1 MIYISSVDKEV
12 VAVPFVS
19 GMNAVTFPK
28 SRSFGI
34 IFSLTALDDEKLQS
48 SLVVLYTISLS
59 VGSALILSCYFQR
72 KLEMY

>member
-28 SRSFGI
+28 SRSFGL
-34 IFSLTALDDEKLQS
+34 FSS
-48 SLVVLYTISLS
+48 GNHCI
-59 VGSALILSCYFQR
+59 
-72 KLEMY
+72 